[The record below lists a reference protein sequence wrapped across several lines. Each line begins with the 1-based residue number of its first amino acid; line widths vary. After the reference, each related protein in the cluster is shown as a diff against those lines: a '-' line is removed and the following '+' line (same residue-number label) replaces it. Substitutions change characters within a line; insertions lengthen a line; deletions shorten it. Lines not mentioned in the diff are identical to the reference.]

1 MSSLW
6 FHNHKLYVTNCNISQ
21 QSYTIYYFLNFDVKT
36 VNCNR

>member
-6 FHNHKLYVTNCNISQ
+6 FYTHKLYVTNCNISQ
-21 QSYTIYYFLNFDVKT
+21 QSYINYYFLNFDVKT